1 MKAREKEQ
9 TRKRKKKERKAP
21 NKRERIES
29 KRDGGIKQQLESFE
43 ERAERGIWKVGFQHV
58 LEALH
63 RRQRRKDFSG
73 MFGTG
78 VFKDSPNISQR

>member
-9 TRKRKKKERKAP
+9 TRKRKKERKAP

-29 KRDGGIKQQLESFE
+29 KRGRGIKQQLESFE

-78 VFKDSPNISQR
+78 VFNDSPNISQR